1 MKKWGK
7 IVPVMIQLTGII
19 ALVLTG
25 IAAIKWR

>member
-7 IVPVMIQLTGII
+7 ILPIIVQLTSIA